1 MKIAEQDHNGVIVL
15 VLEGRIDTD
24 GAVQLDRL
32 LHGHLG
38 AGRVRLAL
46 DMGDVQYINSSALR
60 SLADVITET
69 RARDGDLKL
78 VALTPRVRR
87 VLQIVGFDRYCTIC
101 ATLPEALE
109 GF

>member
-1 MKIAEQDHNGVIVL
+1 MNIAEQNQNGVIVL

-24 GAVQLDRL
+24 GAVQLDQL
-32 LHGHLG
+32 LHRHLAAGHYKF
-38 AGRVRLAL
+38 AL
-46 DMGDVQYINSSALR
+46 DMAEVQYINSSALR

-69 RARDGDLKL
+69 RARGGDLKL

-101 ATLPEALE
+101 DAMPEALE